1 VTSPIS
7 LVAKPTADEEIRQS
21 VITVLR
27 EALAEAEAGNINGV
41 AMILSHPD
49 ETWTHRG
56 SECMEFSRM
65 VGRIEMLKHQ
75 WIKEHFERELGI

>member
-1 VTSPIS
+1 MTEVVS
-7 LVAKPTADEEIRQS
+7 LVSKATAEDQVRQS

-27 EALAEAEAGNINGV
+27 ETLAEAETGNIDGV

-56 SECMEFSRM
+56 SEHMEFSRM
-65 VGRIEMLKHQ
+65 IGRFEMLKHQ
-75 WIKEHFERELGI
+75 WIAEHFERELP